1 MSVLYTYV
9 MERDLRIDFIE
20 ATHQYKIDGKLDP
33 KLVSVTQFIHLFFE
47 KFDAHSVI
55 DKMMASEKW
64 SESKYF
70 GMTKNEIIDQ
80 WDKVCT
86 EASEAGTRLHSSI
99 EEFYT
104 RGEKMGDES
113 TEFGYFINFHKKFN
127 LECYK
132 AEWRIFDDR
141 LKIAGSID
149 MAFVDPNDR
158 SNILIYDWKRSKEI
172 KFENRYQRGLEP
184 ISHIED
190 CNFWHYALQLNLY
203 KRIIESNYKLKVNG
217 MAIVVF
223 HPVNDDFVLV
233 DIPDLQDDIDLLVDY
248 RLKSL

>member
-1 MSVLYTYV
+1 MSVLYA
-9 MERDLRIDFIE
+9 MERDLRIDFNE
-20 ATHQYKIDGKLDP
+20 ALHQYKIDGELDSQ
-33 KLVSVTQFIHLFFE
+33 LVSVTQFIHQFFE
-47 KFDAHSVI
+47 KFNADSVI
-55 DKMMASEKW
+55 AKMMASERW
-64 SESKYF
+64 QQSKYF
-70 GMTKNEIIDQ
+70 GMTRNEIIDQ
-80 WDKVCT
+80 WDTLST

-104 RGEKMGDES
+104 KGEKVGDES

-132 AEWRIFDDR
+132 AEWRIFDER

-158 SNILIYDWKRSKEI
+158 NNILIYDWKRSKEI
-172 KFENRYQRGLEP
+172 KLENRYQCGLEP

-190 CNFWHYALQLNLY
+190 CNFWHYSLQLNLY

-223 HPVNDDFVLV
+223 HPSNDDFVLI
-233 DIPDLQDDIDLLVDY
+233 DIPDLQDDIDLLLDC

>member
-1 MSVLYTYV
+1 M

-20 ATHQYKIDGKLDP
+20 ATHQYKIDGELDP

-47 KFDAHSVI
+47 KFDADTVI
-55 DKMMASEKW
+55 DKMASERW

-70 GMTKNEIIDQ
+70 GMTKDEIKHQ
-80 WDKVCT
+80 WEAISAD
-86 EASEAGTRLHSSI
+86 ASEAGTRLHSSI

-104 RGEKMGDES
+104 RGEKMSDEHS
-113 TEFGYFINFHKKFN
+113 TEFGYFLNFHEKFK
-127 LECYK
+127 LECHK
-132 AEWRIFDDR
+132 AEWRIFDER
-141 LKIAGSID
+141 VKIAGSID

-223 HPVNDDFVLV
+223 HPANDDFVLI
-233 DIPDLQDDIDLLVDY
+233 DIPDLQDEIDTLLDY
-248 RLKSL
+248 RLKSLTRTSSPH